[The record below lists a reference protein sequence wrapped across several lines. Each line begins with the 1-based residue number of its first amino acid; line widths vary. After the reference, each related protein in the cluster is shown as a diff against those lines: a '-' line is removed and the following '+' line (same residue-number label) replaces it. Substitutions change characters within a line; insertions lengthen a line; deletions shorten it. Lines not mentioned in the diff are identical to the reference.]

1 MRRTAAGA
9 ALALLGAGL
18 ALASPA
24 SAAPVDASGMFGGF
38 RASAIWIFAPDNPR
52 SAQTF
57 AFAEVYQ
64 PVTSLDGSGIA
75 VVGVGACV
83 FVHDDDRSRQCTG
96 SGFTHEIVAGEL
108 QLSPTLGNAKLDY
121 FERGNG
127 YHVTWSATDVVPT
140 VTPSYGTGGNAVAVG
155 GRIARAAVAHGTV
168 IGLDLDQATEQ
179 GATLSRGGSFGVTF
193 QPVEGRVAVRFR
205 LGPGDNIRQ

>member
-1 MRRTAAGA
+1 RDGLRPDEGQLRRRPLGTARGVPRHRSGPHDSRHVDQGVRGRGEGLRRGSAPRLHRPVRRATAGV
-9 ALALLGAGL
+9 ALTLVGAGL
-18 ALASPA
+18 AQALPA
-24 SAAPVDASGMFGGF
+24 SAAPVDVSGMFGGF
-38 RASAIWIFAPDNPR
+38 RATAVWTFAPDTPR

-57 AFAEVYQ
+57 AFADVYQ

-140 VTPSYGTGGNAVAVG
+140 VTPSYGTSEHAVAAG
-155 GRIARAAVAHGTV
+155 
-168 IGLDLDQATEQ
+168 
-179 GATLSRGGSFGVTF
+179 
-193 QPVEGRVAVRFR
+193 
-205 LGPGDNIRQ
+205 